1 MQAVDERPALL
12 ELFAGGGGTT
22 TGATAAGW
30 DVFAVEW
37 DAAACAVHGA
47 MLDSPIWCGDVR
59 AVADYLPALVA
70 WLCGRR
76 LHVWASPPCQAW
88 SSAGKRLGAADER
101 NGWPWVWD
109 VVDALRDAGIEV
121 VTLATENVGG
131 MLHHLSRAECDHG
144 ARPNPDACPGCYW
157 THAVLPEA
165 RRRFA
170 CVDVRVLDAVDYGVP
185 QHRERLIMAC
195 GSTPYRWPAPTH
207 HPIGSMFRPWWRT
220 VRDALGHPGHV
231 RAEQTGAVARSTD
244 EPAPTTGTGGTMYLH
259 DVDPGT
265 RGSRAI
271 PDTPKHPAWQPDA
284 PAGTVRAMDGGQYI
298 GADAPCTTVT
308 ATEGRGCATDT
319 RRASRT
325 IGRRITPDEAA
336 LLQAW
341 PEVIPH
347 LTTARTA
354 EDRYRIVGNAVPP
367 PLARAV
373 LARLRGA
380 A

>member
-1 MQAVDERPALL
+1 MQTVDERPALL

-70 WLCGRR
+70 WLCGRK

-109 VVDALRDAGIEV
+109 VVDALRAAGIEV
-121 VTLATENVGG
+121 VALVTENVGG
-131 MLHHLSRAECDHG
+131 MLHHLSRAGCDHG

-185 QHRERLIMAC
+185 QHRERLILV
-195 GSTPYRWPAPTH
+195 GSSTPYRWPAPSH
-207 HPIGSMFRPWWRT
+207 HAPGGLFGPAWRGTFETCGFR
-220 VRDALGHPGHV
+220 VV
-231 RAEQTGAVARSTD
+231 
-244 EPAPTTGTGGTMYLH
+244 GG
-259 DVDPGT
+259 GT
-265 RGSRAI
+265 RGRGMAEWQPVVFDADPCAAVTTFGSTGALYH
-271 PDTPKHPAWQPDA
+271 DTPSP
-284 PAGTVRAMDGGQYI
+284 
-298 GADAPCTTVT
+298 TVT
-308 ATEGRGCATDT
+308 ATEGRGCATDA
-319 RRASRT
+319 RRASRAF
-325 IGRRITPDEAA
+325 GRRLTPDEAA